1 MPRAIAIA
9 RRLSALESAAAPD
22 DWPPAAIP
30 VRWYEEIDGVRRY
43 VEAGADELAIM
54 EKARRL
60 VWGDIDAK
68 SERNTTD

>member
-1 MPRAIAIA
+1 MRTIAKRLANLERAIKGT
-9 RRLSALESAAAPD
+9 APD

-30 VRWYEEIDGVRRY
+30 LRWYEEIDGVRRY

-54 EKARRL
+54 DKARRL